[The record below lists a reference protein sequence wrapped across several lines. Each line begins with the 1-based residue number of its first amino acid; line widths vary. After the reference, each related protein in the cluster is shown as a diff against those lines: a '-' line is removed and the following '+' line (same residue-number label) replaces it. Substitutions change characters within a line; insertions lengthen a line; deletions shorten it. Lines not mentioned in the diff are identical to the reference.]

1 MMDKVK
7 ITDLFDDNLDAAI
20 AEQYQSLIAD
30 PRVNQEIKRLGAS
43 ESEVKE
49 NIAAFIAFQDDQ
61 SYCSSCPDL
70 SGCQKPQRHYQVRL
84 ERVGRFIERTF
95 APCPLLMAKME
106 QDRRYLYS
114 DFDAIWKDATL
125 ALLDG
130 KQSRTQAIAAALA
143 VIRGQ
148 SFRWLFLT
156 GAHRVGK
163 SYLMVTFINELLS
176 QGAKQAA
183 VINAGIRFKEMMDAA
198 INDKTGFKQ
207 LFERLATVDVLG
219 IDDFGNE
226 YKSDFLR
233 DQIVYPLL
241 LERAKNKKIT
251 LFTSDF
257 KIHEIGTL
265 YATSDAGKIRSRQ
278 LVRLLKDY
286 AENELEVG
294 GLSGLY

>member
-1 MMDKVK
+1 MDKVK

-20 AEQYQSLIAD
+20 DEQYQTLVSD

-43 ESEVKE
+43 EAEVKE

-61 SYCSSCPDL
+61 SYCSKCPDL
-70 SGCQKPQRHYQVRL
+70 TGCQKPQHHYQVRL

-106 QDRRYLYS
+106 RDRRYLYT
-114 DFDAIWKDATL
+114 DFDEAWKDATL
-125 ALLDG
+125 GALDG
-130 KQSRTQAIAAALA
+130 KHSRSQVIAAALP

-148 SFRWLFLT
+148 SQRWLFLT

-163 SYLMVTFINELLS
+163 SFLMVTFINELLA

-183 VINAGIRFKEMMDAA
+183 VINAGIRFKELLDLA
-198 INDKTGFKQ
+198 INDKAGFKTTFDQ
-207 LFERLATVDVLG
+207 LAAVPVLG

-241 LERAKNKKIT
+241 LERAKNKKTT

-257 KIHEIGTL
+257 KINEIGTL
-265 YATSDAGKIRSRQ
+265 YATSEAGKIRSRQ